1 MPYHPPTHLS
11 RSPPIFPTDNVSQPS
26 DTDIMRSYAIDTLFA
41 SEYYTAGDTEE
52 IEIAEALR
60 AQEEGPQFII
70 AIKKKVHSLISYTK
84 TLQPLTRTATG
95 YEGNVDQK
103 RVWKIRTT
111 HKCKRKKKSN
121 GEPDKHN
128 NARAAA
134 RGDTIRR
141 AMIKLIEFF
150 PPLFN
155 TVNFNWVCNQ

>member
-1 MPYHPPTHLS
+1 
-11 RSPPIFPTDNVSQPS
+11 
-26 DTDIMRSYAIDTLFA
+26 MRSYTIDTLFA

-103 RVWKIRTT
+103 RVWKS
-111 HKCKRKKKSN
+111 KKKSN

-150 PPLFN
+150 PLLFN